1 MIKDNKNRRVLVAL
15 LMIVGAIFI
24 YLATEAWL
32 GYLLVVLGVLVE
44 LIGIKLN
51 RK

>member
-1 MIKDNKNRRVLVAL
+1 MIKDKKNRRVLVAL
-15 LMIVGAIFI
+15 LMIVGAILI

-44 LIGIKLN
+44 LICIRLN